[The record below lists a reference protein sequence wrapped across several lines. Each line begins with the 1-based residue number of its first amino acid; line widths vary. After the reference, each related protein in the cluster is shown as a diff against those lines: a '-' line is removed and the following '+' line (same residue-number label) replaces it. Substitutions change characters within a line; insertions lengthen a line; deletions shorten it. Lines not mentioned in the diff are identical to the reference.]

1 MDQETKKKEGIRVL
15 GQNPEIEMEQ
25 LQPKGNRNW
34 GIKVLE
40 VTVEDGDRR
49 KKPTVVS
56 KLKFVNFQ
64 KF

>member
-1 MDQETKKKEGIRVL
+1 V
-15 GQNPEIEMEQ
+15 QNPEIEMEQ

-56 KLKFVNFQ
+56 KLMFVNFQ

>member
-1 MDQETKKKEGIRVL
+1 V
-15 GQNPEIEMEQ
+15 QNPEIEMEQ

-34 GIKVLE
+34 GIKVLTFGFLE